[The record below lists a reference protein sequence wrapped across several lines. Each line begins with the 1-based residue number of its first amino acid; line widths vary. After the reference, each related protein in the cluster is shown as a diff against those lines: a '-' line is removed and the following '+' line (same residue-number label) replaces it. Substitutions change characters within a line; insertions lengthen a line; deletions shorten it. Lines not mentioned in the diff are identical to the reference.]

1 MKYKAKILLVAH
13 APRAFTQFSSGLP
26 LMKMLRDKGYYVAAG
41 GTHGDVE
48 VSILR
53 RDPSSAVIL

>member
-26 LMKMLRDKGYYVAAG
+26 LMKMLRDMGEYGVFQIHA
-41 GTHGDVE
+41 E
-48 VSILR
+48 S
-53 RDPSSAVIL
+53 